1 MLTDNDQ
8 NNSTEGR
15 NIETCHA
22 HSPSIQKL
30 VVTAPGINIQIKKER
45 QAGSL
50 SSPAFAN
57 TIATSNEVKREATDQ
72 GMLTFLLKLFPL
84 DYL

>member
-8 NNSTEGR
+8 NNSILQCTEGC
-15 NIETCHA
+15 NIETYA
-22 HSPSIQKL
+22 HSPSQTIQKL

-50 SSPAFAN
+50 SSPEFAN

-72 GMLTFLLKLFPL
+72 GMLTFL
-84 DYL
+84 